1 MRVLVMF
8 DLPVLTAAE
17 RKEYTKFRKFLIKSG
32 FLMLQESVYCKMS
45 PNSTLADA
53 MIGNI
58 RKNKPE
64 KGLVQVLRVTE
75 KQYAKMEFIVGE
87 GKTDILSSDE
97 RLVIL

>member
-1 MRVLVMF
+1 MRILVMF

-17 RKEYTKFRKFLIKSG
+17 RKEYVRFRKYLIKSG
-32 FLMLQESVYCKMS
+32 FLMMQESIYCKMS

-53 MIGNI
+53 VVENV

-75 KQYAKMEFIVGE
+75 KQYAKMEFIVGD
-87 GKTDILSSDE
+87 GKTEVLSTDE